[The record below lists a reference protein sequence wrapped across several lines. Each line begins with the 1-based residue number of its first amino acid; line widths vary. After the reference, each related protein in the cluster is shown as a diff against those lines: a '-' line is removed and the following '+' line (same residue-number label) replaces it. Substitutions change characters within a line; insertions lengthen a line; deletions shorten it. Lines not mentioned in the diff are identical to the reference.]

1 MTTNIV
7 LGVSLVMLLCILS
20 EKFSYKIGMPA
31 LVFFMFVGMLFGS
44 DGIAK
49 IPYNSYSSA
58 ETICSIALIFI
69 MFQGGFTT
77 NWKVARPY
85 ISKAASLSTLGVLL
99 TALISTAGC
108 HFLLNLN
115 WQESFLISSVL
126 ASTDAASVFSILKRH
141 NLDLKDGTSPIL
153 EVESGSND
161 PMAYLLTM
169 TAVGI
174 IQSGRVSNILLS
186 IFLQIFLGFFFGILF
201 ARLTRRILSLKNIA
215 NDGMDTII
223 IISAT
228 TLCYALTDKLGGNA
242 YLSVYLMGL
251 YLGNTRINSK
261 RVIITFFNDLTS
273 LLQMLIFFIIG
284 LLSTPSRMPQS
295 IPMAITV
302 SVILTFIARP
312 LMTVILLRLQG
323 CSMRQCMLISWA
335 GLRGASSIVFAIS
348 AVSSGISL
356 SFDLFHVVFVVSLFS
371 IALQGA
377 LLPLT
382 SRKLSMIDESP
393 NIFKTFND
401 FEDTV
406 DFQFVKAHINPGNS
420 WIGQKIKKID
430 IPFHSQVVMIKRRDK
445 TIAARGHTVIEEGD
459 DLILNIP
466 AYLPARNERVNEVH
480 VTEKNPWVGK
490 TLEEIGMPDNQLMI
504 MIIRDD
510 KKIIPNGDTVVNS
523 GDTLLIFEGERQKKN
538 RDAQ

>member
-7 LGVSLVMLLCILS
+7 LGVSLVILLCIIS

-31 LVFFMFVGMLFGS
+31 LVFFMFVGMLFGT

-77 NWKVARPY
+77 SWKAARPV
-85 ISKAASLSTLGVLL
+85 IGKAVSLSTIGVLL
-99 TALISTAGC
+99 TALFSTLAC
-108 HFLLNLN
+108 HFFLGLSF
-115 WQESFLISSVL
+115 QESFLISSVL
-126 ASTDAASVFSILKRH
+126 ASTDAASVFSILKSH
-141 NLDLKDGTSPIL
+141 NLDLKEGTSPIL

-174 IQSGRVSNILLS
+174 IKAGGVSNILLT
-186 IFLQIFLGFFFGILF
+186 IIIQLAVGFLSGILF
-201 ARLTRRILSLKNIA
+201 ARISRYILSMKNIA
-215 NDGMDTII
+215 ADGMDTII

-228 TLCYALTDKLGGNA
+228 MLCYALTDKLGGNA
-242 YLSVYLMGL
+242 YLSVYLLGL

-261 RVIITFFNDLTS
+261 RVIIAFFGDLTS

-284 LLSTPSRMPQS
+284 LLSTPSRMPQT
-295 IPMAITV
+295 IPMALAV
-302 SVILTFIARP
+302 SVILTFLARP
-312 LMTVILLRLQG
+312 LMTLLLLRPQK
-323 CSMRQCMLISWA
+323 CSLKQCLLISWA

-356 SFDLFHVVFVVSLFS
+356 SFDLFHVVFMVSLFS

-377 LLPLT
+377 LLPIA
-382 SRKLSMIDESP
+382 SKKLGMIDDSP
-393 NIFKTFND
+393 NIYKTFND
-401 FEDTV
+401 YGDTV
-406 DFQFVKAHINPGNS
+406 DFQFVRAHINPGNA
-420 WIGQKIKKID
+420 WIGRMIKRID
-430 IPFHSQVVMIKRRDK
+430 IPFHSQVVMIKRGGR

-466 AYLPARNERVNEVH
+466 SYLPAKNERVSEIH
-480 VTEKNPWVGK
+480 ILGDHPWVNK
-490 TLEEIGMPDNQLMI
+490 TLEEIRMPENQLMI
-504 MIIRDD
+504 MIIRDEE
-510 KKIIPNGDTVVNS
+510 KIIPNGDTRVLEE
-523 GDTLLIFEGERQKKN
+523 DTVLVFEGEKMN
-538 RDAQ
+538 